1 MPREITEVNT
11 TVGNLPVKIRVKEF
25 PIIEDFMNDMIL
37 EGIFRRQQREDLST
51 TSPVGR
57 GAKDFIIKANVVG
70 E

>member
-1 MPREITEVNT
+1 MAREITEVST
-11 TVGNLPVKIRVKEF
+11 TVGNLPVKVSVKEF
-25 PIIEDFMNDMIL
+25 PIIEDFMNDMIA

-51 TSPVGR
+51 DSPIGR